1 VDVFRSQA
9 HRRRAVAGVGA
20 VALGLGSLYGIA
32 WTQFPFLFDA
42 QQLRGILAGFG
53 VLAPLVYTTAHMI
66 QVIFMA
72 IPGYAMAVVG
82 GYLFG
87 AVWGTAYTMVGVTLG
102 SVIAFL
108 IARRY
113 GRPVV
118 ERMLTEDA
126 VDRFGTFTEEAGVP
140 SLFIFVLVPVLP
152 EDVISFVA
160 GLAHFRLWVFAVVMF
175 LGRLP
180 AAAVAVLAGDGV
192 AEGHLIEAA
201 VWLLTLAASIA
212 YTWYYRE
219 PIMERIG

>member
-1 VDVFRSQA
+1 VDIFRSER
-9 HRRRAVAGVGA
+9 HRRRAFAGIGA
-20 VALGLGSLYGIA
+20 FALGLGTLYGIA
-32 WTQFPFLFDA
+32 WFEFPFLFDA
-42 QQLRGILAGFG
+42 QQLRDILAGFG
-53 VLAPLVYTTAHMI
+53 VLAPVVYTTAHMI

-118 ERMLTEDA
+118 ERLLTEDA
-126 VDRFGTFTEEAGVP
+126 VDRFDSFTEQAGVP

-180 AAAVAVLAGDGV
+180 AAAVAVLAGDGF
-192 AEGHLIEAA
+192 AQGHLIEGA
-201 VWLLTLAASIA
+201 VWLLTLVAAIA